1 MDISSKFPIG
11 VATIYKAPNLVFL
24 GIVSYFYKFLIIS
37 ANLFLFISCSTN
49 IPNNTFDSNK
59 VISIDKPKVTYE
71 VKKLPKSI
79 NIFLLDTKGI
89 KEKEFINGF
98 STNYYYFREQINY
111 SPDINFITR
120 EELGKK
126 NCSLNV
132 KNNDYSIIFLTDAFL
147 KNLKPSCLTKILK
160 LKAFL
165 INSNNYPYIDKKTQ
179 VVLHFNKKKEY
190 EDLLKY
196 AKTNGSRNALII
208 DGLDTSD
215 KHILNEIWLELEGN
229 VLDSSTSNGMS
240 NQNLLSNILLLE
252 SSKERVRK
260 LSRALS
266 SPLESN
272 PRRRMDVDSII
283 MSVSLREARSLKP
296 ELEYNFGEDLSVYL
310 FPNWKDQSFYLD
322 KELDLERVSIIDLPW
337 MFNSEIS
344 YLRNLPKKRNRYFA
358 FGYDSYDIALL
369 LNNPSS
375 TRQFK
380 YTGMSGELSYKNGI
394 LSRKSLKTEISE
406 GLFKAIGY

>member
-1 MDISSKFPIG
+1 MNYLNK
-11 VATIYKAPNLVFL
+11 L
-24 GIVSYFYKFLIIS
+24 LIIFL
-37 ANLFLFISCSTN
+37 NVTLFISCTSN

-89 KEKEFINGF
+89 KEKAFINGF

-160 LKAFL
+160 LKAVL

-196 AKTNGSRNALII
+196 AKTNGSRNSLII

-260 LSRALS
+260 LS
-266 SPLESN
+266 
-272 PRRRMDVDSII
+272 
-283 MSVSLREARSLKP
+283 
-296 ELEYNFGEDLSVYL
+296 
-310 FPNWKDQSFYLD
+310 
-322 KELDLERVSIIDLPW
+322 
-337 MFNSEIS
+337 
-344 YLRNLPKKRNRYFA
+344 
-358 FGYDSYDIALL
+358 
-369 LNNPSS
+369 
-375 TRQFK
+375 
-380 YTGMSGELSYKNGI
+380 
-394 LSRKSLKTEISE
+394 
-406 GLFKAIGY
+406 

>member
-1 MDISSKFPIG
+1 M
-11 VATIYKAPNLVFL
+11 
-24 GIVSYFYKFLIIS
+24 SYFYKFLIIS
-37 ANLFLFISCSTN
+37 ANLILFIGCATN
-49 IPNNTFDSNK
+49 MPNNTFDSNK

-310 FPNWKDQSFYLD
+310 LPNWKDQSFYLD

-358 FGYDSYDIALL
+358 FGFDSYDIALL